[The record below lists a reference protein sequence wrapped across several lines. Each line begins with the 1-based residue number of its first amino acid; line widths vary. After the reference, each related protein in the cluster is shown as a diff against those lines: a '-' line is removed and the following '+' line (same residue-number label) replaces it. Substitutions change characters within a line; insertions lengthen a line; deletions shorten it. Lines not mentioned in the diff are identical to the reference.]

1 MAKALNYAAVLMLL
15 GTLAL
20 HAADVP
26 QAEISSRFLKV
37 KLYTPDEK
45 NGYYRGVR
53 FDWSGVIQSLTYK
66 GHEYFGVWFPKYDP
80 LLHDAITGPVE
91 EFRGE
96 NGGLGYADAKPGG
109 LFVKIGVGV
118 LRKPDDAKYN
128 FARSY
133 ALVNPGQRV
142 VRPHADHID
151 FEHEINDG
159 EGYAYI
165 YKKTVR
171 VVGKKPQLILEHSL
185 KNTGSKVIDTTV
197 YNHDFYVIDNTTTG
211 PEMRVRFNFDPQG
224 IPQVKGHEIVYTKEL
239 AKGQSVAGP
248 LTGFGDTAASNDIR
262 VENLKTGAGV
272 REIGDQPLSQL
283 YFWSIPTTVCPE
295 AYIKVHVEP
304 GQTFKWQIMYEFY
317 TLK

>member
-1 MAKALNYAAVLMLL
+1 MLL
-15 GTLAL
+15 GGLAL
-20 HAADVP
+20 HAAEVP

-45 NGYYRGVR
+45 HGYYRGVR

-96 NGGLGYADAKPGG
+96 DGGLGYAEAKPGG

-133 ALVNPGQRV
+133 AVVNPGKRV

-151 FEHEINDG
+151 FEHELNDG
-159 EGYAYI
+159 EGYAYD

-171 VVGKKPQLILEHSL
+171 IAAKKPQLILEHSL
-185 KNTGSKVIDTTV
+185 KNTGTKVIDTTV
-197 YNHDFYVIDNTTTG
+197 YNHDFYVIDGTPTG
-211 PEMRVRFNFDPQG
+211 PEMRVRFTFDPQG
-224 IPQVKGHEIVYTKEL
+224 IPEVKGKEIVYTKEL
-239 AKGQSVAGP
+239 AKGQSVAGA

-272 REIGDQPLSQL
+272 REVGDQPVSQL

-304 GQTFKWQIMYEFY
+304 GQTFKWQITYEFY